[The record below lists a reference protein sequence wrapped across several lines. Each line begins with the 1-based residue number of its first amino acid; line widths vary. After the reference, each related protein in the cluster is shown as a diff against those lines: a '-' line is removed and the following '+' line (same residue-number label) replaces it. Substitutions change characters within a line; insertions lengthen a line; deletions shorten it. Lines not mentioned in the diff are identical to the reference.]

1 MTKLNP
7 STTSKRIPETLTT
20 VRRARPRP
28 DRPAPPAGAQP
39 RGLPPR
45 AGMITGIVVIALLCI
60 VSLGLAFRSGA
71 YSLADWVPFLIGV
84 AALAVMVAISG
95 PAVFSGRFQK
105 ILLAL
110 FALQAVW
117 TASSIFWATS
127 LGNTWEEINRT
138 LLYAVGIGL
147 VFAAVRWAG
156 PTGLKTLAALVAAV
170 IGVMA
175 LVIVIRLGVSDDPSG
190 FFISGRLRY
199 PITYYNALAALLM
212 VGFWLA
218 LGMANGMRQTERR
231 FPRWTQPLLLALG
244 VFFAELALLP
254 QSRGA
259 LWTFFLVVP
268 FFVILSPHRFRALV
282 DLGIVVL
289 PVVLFWG
296 RLNEVYVASMDK
308 VPLGAAVGGA
318 LRAIGYSVLIVLGA
332 WAVTWLVERFAG
344 PLSRR
349 VRLSIGIVLMVLA
362 IAGVVGGL
370 VYADAHTGG
379 LGGYLDNRWAEFTGD
394 QGPSADTTN
403 RFAALGLSGR
413 VEQWKVAAKAFE
425 ENPVLGIGAQNF
437 ELYYDQ
443 HRTIAL
449 DVRNPHSQPMQLL
462 AELGFPGL
470 VLWLAF
476 VVLTLV
482 WAVMLR
488 FRAANRATQAV
499 IAAMMTAVISW
510 FIHSSADWLWQ
521 MSALTFPV
529 MMLFGGLIGAGGRQE
544 RVPVTGAGAE
554 TGAEARAG
562 AGAGT
567 EAGAETRPGP
577 EAISTKA
584 VPGEATPG
592 IPRARRHLRV
602 SRSILTVLALLV
614 LVSAALPY
622 LCIRYCSFAAG
633 SADLTTLTARAHT
646 AEKLDPTSV
655 LPFSVRATAH
665 QAAAQAAPESSAERV
680 EQFKL
685 AAAAWVEA
693 SKQEPGS
700 WLYFYLA
707 AEAFVAA
714 RDAAL
719 SANASSAAQ
728 ELEQS
733 ARFNLGE
740 AKRLNPLSDQV
751 ASLEKAF

>member
-156 PTGLKTLAALVAAV
+156 PTGLKALAALVTAV

-521 MSALTFPV
+521 MSALTLPV

-544 RVPVTGAGAE
+544 RAPVTGAA
-554 TGAEARAG
+554 
-562 AGAGT
+562 
-567 EAGAETRPGP
+567 
-577 EAISTKA
+577 A
-584 VPGEATPG
+584 VPNEVTPG
-592 IPRARRHLRV
+592 VRPRARRRLRV